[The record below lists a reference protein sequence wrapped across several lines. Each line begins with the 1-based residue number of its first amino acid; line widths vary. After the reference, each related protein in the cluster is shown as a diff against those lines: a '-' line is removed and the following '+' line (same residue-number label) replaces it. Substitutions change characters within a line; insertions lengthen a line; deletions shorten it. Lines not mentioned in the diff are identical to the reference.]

1 MNETVTKEE
10 EVYRQGIIK
19 AFRNKVPSHK
29 ITSESLRLG
38 MILAIIG
45 GFLDAYT
52 FISRGGVFANAETGN
67 MVLLA
72 LGITTGA
79 LIDVIKKGPKNNL
92 TVYNIRGAMIALREE
107 EGSLI
112 MVKPIHD

>member
-1 MNETVTKEE
+1 MKKLNEVECQTTVKVTKLTAT
-10 EVYRQGIIK
+10 GL
-19 AFRNKVPSHK
+19 
-29 ITSESLRLG
+29 LRE
-38 MILAIIG
+38 
-45 GFLDAYT
+45 
-52 FISRGGVFANAETGN
+52 R
-67 MVLLA
+67 LLA

-79 LIDVIKKGPKNNL
+79 LIDVIKKGPNNNL

>member
-1 MNETVTKEE
+1 MKNHLLIRLSSLLFQKLAIAKILIGVMIMKKLYEVECQTTVKVTKLTAT
-10 EVYRQGIIK
+10 GL
-19 AFRNKVPSHK
+19 
-29 ITSESLRLG
+29 LRE
-38 MILAIIG
+38 
-45 GFLDAYT
+45 
-52 FISRGGVFANAETGN
+52 R
-67 MVLLA
+67 LLA

>member
-1 MNETVTKEE
+1 MKNHLLIRLSSLLFQKLAIAKILIGVMIMRKLNEVECQTTVKVTKLTAT
-10 EVYRQGIIK
+10 GL
-19 AFRNKVPSHK
+19 
-29 ITSESLRLG
+29 LRE
-38 MILAIIG
+38 
-45 GFLDAYT
+45 
-52 FISRGGVFANAETGN
+52 R
-67 MVLLA
+67 LLA

>member
-1 MNETVTKEE
+1 MKKLNEVECQTTVKVTKLTAT
-10 EVYRQGIIK
+10 GL
-19 AFRNKVPSHK
+19 
-29 ITSESLRLG
+29 LRE
-38 MILAIIG
+38 
-45 GFLDAYT
+45 
-52 FISRGGVFANAETGN
+52 R
-67 MVLLA
+67 LLA

-107 EGSLI
+107 EGSFI

>member
-1 MNETVTKEE
+1 MKKLNEVECQTTVKVTKLT
-10 EVYRQGIIK
+10 GL
-19 AFRNKVPSHK
+19 
-29 ITSESLRLG
+29 LRE
-38 MILAIIG
+38 
-45 GFLDAYT
+45 
-52 FISRGGVFANAETGN
+52 R
-67 MVLLA
+67 LLA

>member
-1 MNETVTKEE
+1 MKKLNEVECQTTVKVTKLTAT
-10 EVYRQGIIK
+10 GL
-19 AFRNKVPSHK
+19 
-29 ITSESLRLG
+29 LRE
-38 MILAIIG
+38 
-45 GFLDAYT
+45 
-52 FISRGGVFANAETGN
+52 R
-67 MVLLA
+67 LLA

-112 MVKPIHD
+112 MVKPMHD

>member
-1 MNETVTKEE
+1 MKKLNEVECQTTVEVTKLTAT
-10 EVYRQGIIK
+10 GL
-19 AFRNKVPSHK
+19 
-29 ITSESLRLG
+29 LRE
-38 MILAIIG
+38 
-45 GFLDAYT
+45 
-52 FISRGGVFANAETGN
+52 R
-67 MVLLA
+67 LLA

>member
-1 MNETVTKEE
+1 MKKLNEVECQTTVKVTKLTAT
-10 EVYRQGIIK
+10 GL
-19 AFRNKVPSHK
+19 
-29 ITSESLRLG
+29 LRE
-38 MILAIIG
+38 
-45 GFLDAYT
+45 
-52 FISRGGVFANAETGN
+52 R
-67 MVLLA
+67 LLA

-92 TVYNIRGAMIALREE
+92 TVYNIRGGMIALREE

>member
-1 MNETVTKEE
+1 MKNHLLIRLSSLLFQKLAIAKILIGVMIMKKLNEVECQTTVKVTKLTAT
-10 EVYRQGIIK
+10 GL
-19 AFRNKVPSHK
+19 
-29 ITSESLRLG
+29 LRE
-38 MILAIIG
+38 
-45 GFLDAYT
+45 
-52 FISRGGVFANAETGN
+52 R
-67 MVLLA
+67 LLA

-112 MVKPIHD
+112 MVKPIHE

>member
-1 MNETVTKEE
+1 MKKLNEVECQTTVKVTKLTAT
-10 EVYRQGIIK
+10 GL
-19 AFRNKVPSHK
+19 
-29 ITSESLRLG
+29 LRE
-38 MILAIIG
+38 
-45 GFLDAYT
+45 
-52 FISRGGVFANAETGN
+52 R
-67 MVLLA
+67 LLA
-72 LGITTGA
+72 LGITTGT

>member
-1 MNETVTKEE
+1 MIMQKLNEVECQTTVKVTKLTAT
-10 EVYRQGIIK
+10 GL
-19 AFRNKVPSHK
+19 
-29 ITSESLRLG
+29 LRE
-38 MILAIIG
+38 
-45 GFLDAYT
+45 
-52 FISRGGVFANAETGN
+52 R
-67 MVLLA
+67 LLA

>member
-1 MNETVTKEE
+1 MKNHPLIRLSSLLFQKLAIAKILIGVMIMKKLNEVECQTTVKVTKLTAT
-10 EVYRQGIIK
+10 GL
-19 AFRNKVPSHK
+19 
-29 ITSESLRLG
+29 LRE
-38 MILAIIG
+38 
-45 GFLDAYT
+45 
-52 FISRGGVFANAETGN
+52 R
-67 MVLLA
+67 LLA

>member
-1 MNETVTKEE
+1 MKKLNEVECQTTVKVTKLTAT
-10 EVYRQGIIK
+10 GL
-19 AFRNKVPSHK
+19 
-29 ITSESLRLG
+29 LRE
-38 MILAIIG
+38 
-45 GFLDAYT
+45 
-52 FISRGGVFANAETGN
+52 R
-67 MVLLA
+67 LLA

-112 MVKPIHD
+112 MVKPSHD

>member
-1 MNETVTKEE
+1 MKKLNEVECQTTVKVTKLTAT
-10 EVYRQGIIK
+10 GL
-19 AFRNKVPSHK
+19 
-29 ITSESLRLG
+29 LRE
-38 MILAIIG
+38 
-45 GFLDAYT
+45 
-52 FISRGGVFANAETGN
+52 R
-67 MVLLA
+67 LLA

-92 TVYNIRGAMIALREE
+92 TVYTIRGAMIALREE

>member
-1 MNETVTKEE
+1 MKKLNEPPPPPPPPPTKLTAT
-10 EVYRQGIIK
+10 GL
-19 AFRNKVPSHK
+19 
-29 ITSESLRLG
+29 LRE
-38 MILAIIG
+38 
-45 GFLDAYT
+45 
-52 FISRGGVFANAETGN
+52 R
-67 MVLLA
+67 LLA

>member
-1 MNETVTKEE
+1 MKKLNEVECQTTVKVTKLTAT
-10 EVYRQGIIK
+10 GL
-19 AFRNKVPSHK
+19 
-29 ITSESLRLG
+29 LRE
-38 MILAIIG
+38 
-45 GFLDAYT
+45 
-52 FISRGGVFANAETGN
+52 R
-67 MVLLA
+67 LLA

-92 TVYNIRGAMIALREE
+92 TVYNIRGAIIALREE

>member
-1 MNETVTKEE
+1 MKKLNEVECQTTVKVTKHTAT
-10 EVYRQGIIK
+10 GL
-19 AFRNKVPSHK
+19 
-29 ITSESLRLG
+29 LRE
-38 MILAIIG
+38 
-45 GFLDAYT
+45 
-52 FISRGGVFANAETGN
+52 R
-67 MVLLA
+67 LLA

>member
-1 MNETVTKEE
+1 MKKLNEVECQTTVKVTKLTAT
-10 EVYRQGIIK
+10 GL
-19 AFRNKVPSHK
+19 
-29 ITSESLRLG
+29 LRE
-38 MILAIIG
+38 
-45 GFLDAYT
+45 
-52 FISRGGVFANAETGN
+52 R
-67 MVLLA
+67 LLA

>member
-1 MNETVTKEE
+1 MKNHLLIRLSSLLFQKLAIAKILIGVMIMKKLNEVECQATVKVTKLTAT
-10 EVYRQGIIK
+10 GL
-19 AFRNKVPSHK
+19 
-29 ITSESLRLG
+29 LRE
-38 MILAIIG
+38 
-45 GFLDAYT
+45 
-52 FISRGGVFANAETGN
+52 R
-67 MVLLA
+67 LLA

>member
-1 MNETVTKEE
+1 MQKLNEVECQTTVKVTKLTAT
-10 EVYRQGIIK
+10 GL
-19 AFRNKVPSHK
+19 
-29 ITSESLRLG
+29 LRE
-38 MILAIIG
+38 
-45 GFLDAYT
+45 
-52 FISRGGVFANAETGN
+52 R
-67 MVLLA
+67 LLA

-112 MVKPIHD
+112 MVKPSHD

>member
-1 MNETVTKEE
+1 MKKLNEVECQTTV
-10 EVYRQGIIK
+10 
-19 AFRNKVPSHK
+19 KVVK
-29 ITSESLRLG
+29 LTATGLLRE
-38 MILAIIG
+38 
-45 GFLDAYT
+45 
-52 FISRGGVFANAETGN
+52 R
-67 MVLLA
+67 LLA

-79 LIDVIKKGPKNNL
+79 LIDVIRKGPKNNL

>member
-1 MNETVTKEE
+1 MNKLNEVECQTTVKVTKLTAT
-10 EVYRQGIIK
+10 GL
-19 AFRNKVPSHK
+19 
-29 ITSESLRLG
+29 LRE
-38 MILAIIG
+38 
-45 GFLDAYT
+45 
-52 FISRGGVFANAETGN
+52 R
-67 MVLLA
+67 LLA

>member
-1 MNETVTKEE
+1 MKNLNEVECQTTVKVTKLTAT
-10 EVYRQGIIK
+10 GL
-19 AFRNKVPSHK
+19 
-29 ITSESLRLG
+29 LRE
-38 MILAIIG
+38 
-45 GFLDAYT
+45 
-52 FISRGGVFANAETGN
+52 R
-67 MVLLA
+67 LLA

>member
-1 MNETVTKEE
+1 MKKLNEVECQTTVKVTKLTAT
-10 EVYRQGIIK
+10 GL
-19 AFRNKVPSHK
+19 
-29 ITSESLRLG
+29 LRE
-38 MILAIIG
+38 
-45 GFLDAYT
+45 
-52 FISRGGVFANAETGN
+52 R
-67 MVLLA
+67 LLA

-92 TVYNIRGAMIALREE
+92 TVYNIRRAMIALREE

>member
-1 MNETVTKEE
+1 MKKLNEVECQTTVKVTKLTAT
-10 EVYRQGIIK
+10 GL
-19 AFRNKVPSHK
+19 
-29 ITSESLRLG
+29 LRE
-38 MILAIIG
+38 
-45 GFLDAYT
+45 
-52 FISRGGVFANAETGN
+52 R
-67 MVLLA
+67 LLA

-112 MVKPIHD
+112 MVKPIHE